1 METQNNN
8 IKDFNELD
16 DLRQQINELKNKVDQ
31 EGHLNEDMVKKAI
44 QRKMKGVHR
53 TLLWLSILAVAVIPL
68 YIQMKYEDGF
78 SWAFTIFTILYLI
91 GFVITDYFINR
102 IDISHMGDDM
112 METARKLTQMKK
124 NRSRSQ
130 RIGIATSFA
139 WLAWFCY
146 EFYVTHQEILGKL
159 GNRTTLFAIFF
170 IFGVGALVGLTSSYL
185 LYRRMQ
191 RTNDE
196 MIDQINTFMGEK

>member
-8 IKDFNELD
+8 INDFNELD
-16 DLRQQINELKNKVDQ
+16 DLRQQINALKNKVDQ
-31 EGHLNEDMVKKAI
+31 EGHLNEELVKKAI

-68 YIQMKYEDGF
+68 YILMKYEDGF
-78 SWAFTIFTILYLI
+78 SWAFTIFTILYLM

-102 IDISHMGDDM
+102 MDISHMGDDM

-130 RIGIATSFA
+130 RIGIVTSFA

-146 EFYVTHQEILGKL
+146 EFYVTHLEVL
-159 GNRTTLFAIFF
+159 GNRTALFAIFF
-170 IFGVGALVGLTSSYL
+170 IFGVVALVGLASSYL

-196 MIDQINTFMGEK
+196 MINQINTFMGEK

>member
-8 IKDFNELD
+8 INDFNELD
-16 DLRQQINELKNKVDQ
+16 DLRQQINALKNKVDQ
-31 EGHLNEDMVKKAI
+31 EGHLNEELVKKAI

-68 YIQMKYEDGF
+68 YILMKYEDGF
-78 SWAFTIFTILYLI
+78 SWAFTIFTILYLM
-91 GFVITDYFINR
+91 GFVVTDYFINR
-102 IDISHMGDDM
+102 MDISHMGDDM

-130 RIGIATSFA
+130 RIGIVTSFA

-146 EFYVTHQEILGKL
+146 EFYVTHLEML
-159 GNRTTLFAIFF
+159 GNRTALLAIFF
-170 IFGVGALVGLTSSYL
+170 IFGVVALVGLTSSYL

-196 MIDQINTFMGEK
+196 MINQINTFMGEK

>member
-8 IKDFNELD
+8 INDFNELD
-16 DLRQQINELKNKVDQ
+16 DLRQQINALKNKVDQ
-31 EGHLNEDMVKKAI
+31 EGHLNEELVKKAI

-68 YIQMKYEDGF
+68 YILMKYEDGF
-78 SWAFTIFTILYLI
+78 SWAFTIFTILYLM
-91 GFVITDYFINR
+91 GFVVTDYFINR

-130 RIGIATSFA
+130 RIGIVTSFA

-146 EFYVTHQEILGKL
+146 EFYVTHLEVL
-159 GNRTTLFAIFF
+159 GNRTALLAIFF
-170 IFGVGALVGLTSSYL
+170 IFGVVALVGLASSYL

>member
-8 IKDFNELD
+8 INDFNELD
-16 DLRQQINELKNKVDQ
+16 DLRQQINALKNKVDQ
-31 EGHLNEDMVKKAI
+31 EGHLNEELVKKAI

-53 TLLWLSILAVAVIPL
+53 TLLWIAILAVAVIPL
-68 YIQMKYEDGF
+68 YILMKYEDGF
-78 SWAFTIFTILYLI
+78 SWAFTIFTILFLM
-91 GFVITDYFINR
+91 GFVIVDYFINR
-102 IDISHMGDDM
+102 MDISHMGDDM

-130 RIGIATSFA
+130 RIGIVTSIA
-139 WLAWFCY
+139 WLIWFCY
-146 EFYVTHQEILGKL
+146 EFYLTHQDIL

-170 IFGVGALVGLTSSYL
+170 IFGVGAIVGLASSYL

-191 RTNDE
+191 RANDD
-196 MIDQINTFMGEK
+196 MINQLNTFMGEQ